1 MKTLLAAFALPHAWA
16 QTTCLGT
23 TIAGT
28 VHDSTRAVIP
38 GATLT
43 LDGGQDQTSGADGAF
58 AFLCVAGG
66 SHHLTA
72 AAAGFAQRAVTLTA
86 PHAGGVDLMLQPEAV
101 ETRMDVNGDDDGAP
115 GTATSGPGSRQNLLH
130 Q

>member
-1 MKTLLAAFALPHAWA
+1 MKTLLAALAAFALPHAWA
-16 QTTCLGT
+16 QTTCHGTTT

-38 GATLT
+38 GAALT

-86 PHAGGVDLMLQPEAV
+86 PHAGGVDLILQPAAV
-101 ETRMDVNGDDDGAP
+101 ETQMDVNGDDDGAP
-115 GTATSGPGSRQNLLH
+115 GTAP
-130 Q
+130 